1 MPSTAAAQI
10 SVIVRARDK
19 VGTIG
24 ATLESLRRQTVPA
37 EIIVVDSGSTD
48 GTLELAN
55 RWADQVIE
63 IPPAEFTYGGALN
76 TGAAAAS
83 CDVHASLSA
92 HCVLPT
98 DTWVADS
105 LRRYER
111 FDVAATNQ
119 REHTP
124 TGQPILDTY
133 WQTLADAA
141 ARPGWGFSNHAS
153 TWRADVWK
161 EQPFREDLL
170 ACEDK
175 EWSWQVLASGRT
187 IAYGPDLFVGTVHR
201 RAAGFS
207 ALVERVGR
215 EAEAMVSMGAAD
227 PLSTAEFLQACWSS
241 FPTTGPRPRW
251 VRRASP
257 LRLAELLGSWLGGRR
272 ARPLPEVQ
280 LGELLAAHGLHRA
293 PWPYLPW

>member
-1 MPSTAAAQI
+1 MSSAAARM
-10 SVIVRARDK
+10 SVIVRAKDK
-19 VGTIG
+19 ADTIG
-24 ATLESLRRQTVPA
+24 ATLESLRRQTVPV
-37 EIIVVDSGSTD
+37 EIVVVDSGSTD
-48 GTLELAN
+48 GTLELAA
-55 RWADQVIE
+55 READQVLR
-63 IPPAEFTYGGALN
+63 IPPAEFSYGGALN
-76 TGAAAAS
+76 AGAAAAS

-119 REHTP
+119 RETTP
-124 TGQPILDTY
+124 AGEPIVGTY

-141 ARPGWGFSNHAS
+141 THPGWGFSNHAS

-161 EQPFREDLL
+161 EHPFREDLL

-187 IAYGPDLFVGTVHR
+187 IAYAPELFVGTVHR
-201 RAAGFS
+201 RAAGLPS
-207 ALVERVGR
+207 LVDRVAR

-227 PLSTAEFLQACWSS
+227 PMSTAQFLQACWSS

-257 LRLAELLGSWLGGRR
+257 LRLAEVLGSWLGGRR
-272 ARPLPEVQ
+272 ARPLPDVQ
-280 LGELLAAHGLHRA
+280 LGELLAEHGLQRT